1 MRALLDTAKSLAR
14 GIRLVLRE
22 IADEN
27 AYERHL
33 AAEHRAHSPEEWR
46 RFLDKR
52 LACKFARAK
61 CC

>member
-1 MRALLDTAKSLAR
+1 MRRLGRLILA
-14 GIRLVLRE
+14 ILRE

-33 AAEHRAHSPEEWR
+33 RAHGRAHSAAEWR
-46 RFLDKR
+46 HFSDERMARKY
-52 LACKFARAK
+52 ARAK

>member
-1 MRALLDTAKSLAR
+1 MRTLLGTARSFFR

-33 AAEHRAHSPEEWR
+33 AAAQRAHSPEEWR